1 MKLKKFAAVAA
12 SVLTIVS
19 FCIPVYAADLND
31 AEKSIITTLE
41 SSSVP
46 STYVNQ
52 ARNYFLLDS
61 VDVTANQ
68 ASTINSQI
76 SAAKVHAGTAS
87 DLSQLTAEQ
96 QTQIT
101 QDLAAAGNV
110 LGLTVTYNAA
120 NKSLTVAN
128 GSNIVFESVN
138 GSITTAVTTPSTN
151 NSNGNGSTGSNNAGS
166 TGTTSSNGIIKQTG
180 INMNTSI
187 MIIIGLAAIV
197 CLSGV
202 IVYKKNFNKKEV

>member
-19 FCIPVYAADLND
+19 FCIPVYAVDLND

-128 GSNIVFESVN
+128 GSNIVFEAVN